1 MRTRFIT
8 IAAAFVAV
16 CGTAQAQGRTDDWGK
31 GPTVSGFLCCN
42 MHTDGQWVSDINY
55 VENAPAIVPLGTPLN
70 VTGYGRHR
78 VFVQMDK
85 RPQTLGNDYS
95 RTMTLTEFARRYVV
109 AVDPLTRLAAFPP
122 EFRSAILAGHVRR
135 GMSREQVAM
144 AVGYP
149 ISSENPRLDTSTW
162 RYWRSMSDEFQVLFG
177 ADGLATEVVGSTLV
191 NRAVFEE

>member
-1 MRTRFIT
+1 MRTRLIT
-8 IAAAFVAV
+8 VAAAFVTF
-16 CGTAQAQGRTDDWGK
+16 CGSAQSQLRTDDWGK
-31 GPTVSGFLCCN
+31 GPTFSGYLCCN
-42 MHTDGQWVSDINY
+42 MHTDGKWLSDINY
-55 VENAPAIVPLGTPLN
+55 VENAPAIVPLGTPLS

-78 VFVQMDK
+78 VFVQMDN

-109 AVDPLTRLAAFPP
+109 AADPKARLDTFPT
-122 EFRSAILAGHVRR
+122 ELRSAILAGHIRR

-149 ISSENPRLDTSTW
+149 ISSENPRLDAPAW

-177 ADGLATEVVGSTLV
+177 SDGLVTEVVGSTLV
-191 NRAVFEE
+191 KRAVFEE